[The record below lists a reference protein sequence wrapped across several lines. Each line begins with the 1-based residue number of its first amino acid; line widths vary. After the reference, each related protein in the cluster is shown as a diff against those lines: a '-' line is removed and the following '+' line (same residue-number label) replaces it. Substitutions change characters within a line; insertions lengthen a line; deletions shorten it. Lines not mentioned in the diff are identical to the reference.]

1 MSRSTSG
8 FESGH
13 LLSPEHSPQTTTS
26 SSKLDLPCS
35 STSERPPKKS
45 THLPTSPE
53 VSLVPVGAISFRSQ
67 SCTELRDKA
76 ASQPVRRTLSLTV
89 LCKDQKR
96 QNIDLK
102 NQNPTSSLQTEGSTQ
117 DSGSVHRVTTPSP
130 PPSTTQHHTVS
141 DASYKDTVKVIPSE
155 EKEPTPDTQLQP
167 PADVSKERAD
177 PPPLTASTLN
187 PHEEPFPTETVSVC
201 HTNRVLSANLEARRL
216 KKTRDKTNCAN
227 IGSPVGEKL

>member
-1 MSRSTSG
+1 MSRSSSG

-26 SSKLDLPCS
+26 SSKPDLPCS

-45 THLPTSPE
+45 THLPRSPE
-53 VSLVPVGAISFRSQ
+53 ESRVPVGAISRSQ

-76 ASQPVRRTLSLTV
+76 ASQPVRRSLSLTV

-96 QNIDLK
+96 QNTDLK
-102 NQNPTSSLQTEGSTQ
+102 NQHPTSSLQTEGSTQ
-117 DSGSVHRVTTPSP
+117 DSGNVHQLTSPSP
-130 PPSTTQHHTVS
+130 QPSTTQHDTVS
-141 DASYKDTVKVIPSE
+141 NASYRDTVKVIPSE
-155 EKEPTPDTQLQP
+155 EKEPTQDPQLQP
-167 PADVSKERAD
+167 PADVSKERSD
-177 PPPLTASTLN
+177 PPPLTASALN
-187 PHEEPFPTETVSVC
+187 PHEESFPTESVSVC

-216 KKTRDKTNCAN
+216 KKKRDKTNCVN

>member
-1 MSRSTSG
+1 MSRSSSG

-13 LLSPEHSPQTTTS
+13 LLSPEHGPQTTTS
-26 SSKLDLPCS
+26 SSKPDLPCS
-35 STSERPPKKS
+35 STSQSPPKRS
-45 THLPTSPE
+45 TPPPRSPE
-53 VSLVPVGAISFRSQ
+53 ESRVPAISRSQ

-76 ASQPVRRTLSLTV
+76 ASQPVRRSLSLTV

-102 NQNPTSSLQTEGSTQ
+102 NQNPTSSLQTEESTQ
-117 DSGSVHRVTTPSP
+117 DSGNVHQVASSSP
-130 PPSTTQHHTVS
+130 QPSTTQHDTVS
-141 DASYKDTVKVIPSE
+141 NASYKDTVKVTPSE
-155 EKEPTPDTQLQP
+155 EKEPTQDTQLQP
-167 PADVSKERAD
+167 PADVSKERSD

-187 PHEEPFPTETVSVC
+187 PHEEPFPTQTGSVC

-216 KKTRDKTNCAN
+216 KKKRDKRNCVN